1 MNKALTS
8 GVNEDSEDI
17 FNTTRDKEVDPNEL
31 INNILQTVSVLP
43 DDEQARVRAIQ
54 GIALD
59 IRTLIG
65 ISSWYTR
72 FVVGQWINR
81 LKDVPQVMTAPDKYS
96 WENVGLIGEIQSI
109 TEERLKTGL
118 LEEAGILL
126 DEDSLS
132 SGNSVPQPTTLETA
146 SQN

>member
-1 MNKALTS
+1 MTTLKKLEYIYKRTSLVSTNKALTS

-72 FVVGQWINR
+72 FVGH
-81 LKDVPQVMTAPDKYS
+81 
-96 WENVGLIGEIQSI
+96 IG
-109 TEERLKTGL
+109 K
-118 LEEAGILL
+118 
-126 DEDSLS
+126 
-132 SGNSVPQPTTLETA
+132 
-146 SQN
+146 